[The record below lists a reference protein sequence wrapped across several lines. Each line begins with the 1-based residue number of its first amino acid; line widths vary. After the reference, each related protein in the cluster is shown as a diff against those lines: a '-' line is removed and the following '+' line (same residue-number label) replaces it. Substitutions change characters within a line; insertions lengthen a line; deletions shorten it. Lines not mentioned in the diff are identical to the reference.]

1 MGNGRKEGKVESSV
15 RCNQC
20 QILALRKDCEIKTK
34 TLCFVFSNFC
44 LLSGKCFLVFF
55 AVRKKFWGFFQPV
68 FVKQIK
74 KVLYEYSEPIR
85 MFLTLLNRKLLIVQ
99 IF

>member
-1 MGNGRKEGKVESSV
+1 MGNGQKEGKVESSV

-20 QILALRKDCEIKTK
+20 QILPLRKGCEIKTK
-34 TLCFVFSNFC
+34 TLRFVFSNFY
-44 LLSGKCFLVFF
+44 LLSGKCFLVFP
-55 AVRKKFWGFFQPV
+55 AVRKKFQTV

-85 MFLTLLNRKLLIVQ
+85 TFLTLLNRKLSIVQ

>member
-1 MGNGRKEGKVESSV
+1 MANGRKEGKVESSV

-34 TLCFVFSNFC
+34 TLCFVFSNFY

-55 AVRKKFWGFFQPV
+55 AVRKKFWFFFSNCICKADQEGV
-68 FVKQIK
+68 V
-74 KVLYEYSEPIR
+74 
-85 MFLTLLNRKLLIVQ
+85 
-99 IF
+99 

>member
-1 MGNGRKEGKVESSV
+1 MFFGFLCCEKKV
-15 RCNQC
+15 
-20 QILALRKDCEIKTK
+20 
-34 TLCFVFSNFC
+34 
-44 LLSGKCFLVFF
+44 LVFF
-55 AVRKKFWGFFQPV
+55 FQTV